1 MTPTVLILLGAVLCF
16 LGTTSIRVAVLV
28 AGLGVGWLLATA
40 FDTSTTTQVV
50 VALSSAAI
58 AWVLSFLMSRFLLF
72 IGGLLVGAVIGAR
85 LFVLGGGGDGDWLLA
100 LFFVPAVALASG
112 LLAGRFRHRFL
123 AWATAAAG
131 AGLICAG
138 IGRLG
143 PDSTDQLYR
152 PEDTVGSTVLAV
164 IWVAL
169 TILGHRIQLGKRST
183 AKSQG
188 ATA

>member
-1 MTPTVLILLGAVLCF
+1 LILLGAVLCF
-16 LGTTSIRVAVLV
+16 LGTTSIRVVVLI
-28 AGLGVGWLLATA
+28 AGAGVGWLLANA
-40 FDTSTTTQVV
+40 FGATTTTQVL
-50 VALSSAAI
+50 VAMSSAAI
-58 AWVLSFLMSRFLLF
+58 AFVVSFLMSRFLLF

-85 LFVLGGGGDGDWLLA
+85 LFVLAGGGDGDWLLA
-100 LFFVPAVALASG
+100 LFFVPAVALACG
-112 LLAGRFRHRFL
+112 FLAGRFRHGFL

-152 PEDTVGSTVLAV
+152 PEDTLGTTILAV
-164 IWVAL
+164 IWIAL
-169 TILGHRIQLGKRST
+169 TILGHRFQLGKRSA
-183 AKSQG
+183 AKSQS